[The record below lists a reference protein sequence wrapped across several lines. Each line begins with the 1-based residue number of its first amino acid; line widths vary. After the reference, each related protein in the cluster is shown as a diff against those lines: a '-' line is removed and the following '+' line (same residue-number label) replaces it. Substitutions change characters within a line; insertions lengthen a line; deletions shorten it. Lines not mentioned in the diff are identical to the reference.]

1 MQLVRGPLQVKA
13 LPSGLVDDP
22 RLDEDWSY
30 TLTILVRTLVPFELA
45 GISSTYIRQG
55 RLLCWEEQCL
65 RHGASDDTEKDSSTR
80 SGRFSWPFVE
90 KVYSH
95 GFSPPCSYHLS
106 PCCSACPCTH
116 CNDTMN
122 PLNLAKKPSLGW
134 SWADPAAATAEELTP
149 LMQPMTFLHLL
160 LFLFSSMLHLQG
172 KSRCIYISTLINQH
186 CTPHTQR
193 CYIYVSF
200 PKTAIY
206 ALSVVHNSVC
216 LNHSLES

>member
-1 MQLVRGPLQVKA
+1 MNWQAFPALTFGKAVFFARKNSVYGMALRMTRRRILLPVQVVFPD
-13 LPSGLVDDP
+13 LS
-22 RLDEDWSY
+22 
-30 TLTILVRTLVPFELA
+30 
-45 GISSTYIRQG
+45 
-55 RLLCWEEQCL
+55 
-65 RHGASDDTEKDSSTR
+65 
-80 SGRFSWPFVE
+80 VE

-116 CNDTMN
+116 CNDTTN

-206 ALSVVHNSVC
+206 ALPVVHNSVC
-216 LNHSLES
+216 PNHSLES